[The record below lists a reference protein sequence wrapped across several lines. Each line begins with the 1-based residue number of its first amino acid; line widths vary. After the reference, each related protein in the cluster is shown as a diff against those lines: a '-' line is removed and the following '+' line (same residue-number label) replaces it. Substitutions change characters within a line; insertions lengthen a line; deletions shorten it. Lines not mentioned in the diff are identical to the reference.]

1 VEEAFTVC
9 VGATLSS
16 GVFGAL
22 TVDAS
27 SPVVYGSDVIG
38 CSVVVCGGGV
48 YLSSGDVERSV
59 SIGGI
64 YGGAG
69 VIFMC
74 VCLWVLAVAEG

>member
-1 VEEAFTVC
+1 LSTAATLSDAVTLFVEEAFTVR
-9 VGATLSS
+9 
-16 GVFGAL
+16 
-22 TVDAS
+22 D
-27 SPVVYGSDVIG
+27 
-38 CSVVVCGGGV
+38 GV